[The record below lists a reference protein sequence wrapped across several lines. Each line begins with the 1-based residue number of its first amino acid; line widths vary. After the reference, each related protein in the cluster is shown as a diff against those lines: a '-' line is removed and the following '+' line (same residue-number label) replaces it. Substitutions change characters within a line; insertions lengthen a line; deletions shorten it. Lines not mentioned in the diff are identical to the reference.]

1 MRRRVITR
9 VTTSFRSCLAA
20 KTSSGT
26 ASSIPFRYNRRSCHC
41 LPVSV
46 KSDALR
52 LSRLNRFSN
61 ASPKPS
67 SICACTSLS
76 VSELLHKVNL
86 YHSLCRRS
94 MTSTASQ
101 PASKK
106 SSGDFPVVRCTH
118 VLSSSMSFPYGKIV
132 THFQWFVNGEFR
144 YCITFSSA
152 CTSTATPSGTQWS
165 SASFLL
171 PCSPQKGSYRF
182 RLSGILPSPSS
193 TSSSLSGKVLLP
205 ESTELSQK
213 PEIQLPAFYEFLP
226 YILHTK

>member
-1 MRRRVITR
+1 MLPLLFVPASRQKPHQVQQALYPSAITGGP
-9 VTTSFRSCLAA
+9 VTACRCPL
-20 KTSSGT
+20 
-26 ASSIPFRYNRRSCHC
+26 NRTF
-41 LPVSV
+41 
-46 KSDALR
+46 ALR

-118 VLSSSMSFPYGKIV
+118 VLSSSMSFPYGKYR
-132 THFQWFVNGEFR
+132 N
-144 YCITFSSA
+144 TFPMV
-152 CTSTATPSGTQWS
+152 C
-165 SASFLL
+165 
-171 PCSPQKGSYRF
+171 KR
-182 RLSGILPSPSS
+182 GISIL
-193 TSSSLSGKVLLP
+193 
-205 ESTELSQK
+205 
-213 PEIQLPAFYEFLP
+213 Y
-226 YILHTK
+226 YILLCLYIHRHAIRNAMVVSVIPAAMLTAKRIV

>member
-1 MRRRVITR
+1 MLPLLFVPASRQKPHQVQQALYPSAITGGP
-9 VTTSFRSCLAA
+9 VTACRCPL
-20 KTSSGT
+20 
-26 ASSIPFRYNRRSCHC
+26 NRTF
-41 LPVSV
+41 
-46 KSDALR
+46 ALR

-86 YHSLCRRS
+86 HHSPCCRS

-132 THFQWFVNGEFR
+132 THFRWFVNGEFR

-152 CTSTATPSGTQWS
+152 CTSTATPSGTQ
-165 SASFLL
+165 
-171 PCSPQKGSYRF
+171 
-182 RLSGILPSPSS
+182 
-193 TSSSLSGKVLLP
+193 
-205 ESTELSQK
+205 
-213 PEIQLPAFYEFLP
+213 
-226 YILHTK
+226 

>member
-41 LPVSV
+41 LPLSV
-46 KSDALR
+46 KSDIRTSLIAFKPVQQCLSEAIFHLR
-52 LSRLNRFSN
+52 LHIPLR
-61 ASPKPS
+61 
-67 SICACTSLS
+67 
-76 VSELLHKVNL
+76 LLHKVNL

-132 THFQWFVNGEFR
+132 THFRWFVNGEFR

-152 CTSTATPSGTQWS
+152 CTSTATPSGTQ
-165 SASFLL
+165 
-171 PCSPQKGSYRF
+171 
-182 RLSGILPSPSS
+182 
-193 TSSSLSGKVLLP
+193 
-205 ESTELSQK
+205 
-213 PEIQLPAFYEFLP
+213 
-226 YILHTK
+226 

>member
-1 MRRRVITR
+1 MLPLLFVHASRQKPHQVQQALYPSAITGGP
-9 VTTSFRSCLAA
+9 VTACRCPL
-20 KTSSGT
+20 
-26 ASSIPFRYNRRSCHC
+26 NRIF
-41 LPVSV
+41 
-46 KSDALR
+46 ALR
-52 LSRLNRFSN
+52 SSRLNRFSN

-132 THFQWFVNGEFR
+132 THFRWFVNLSCVSYTHIR
-144 YCITFSSA
+144 LCLYIHRHAIRNAIVVSVIPA
-152 CTSTATPSGTQWS
+152 AMLTA
-165 SASFLL
+165 
-171 PCSPQKGSYRF
+171 KR
-182 RLSGILPSPSS
+182 I
-193 TSSSLSGKVLLP
+193 V
-205 ESTELSQK
+205 
-213 PEIQLPAFYEFLP
+213 
-226 YILHTK
+226 

>member
-41 LPVSV
+41 RSPLNGIFTF
-46 KSDALR
+46 R
-52 LSRLNRFSN
+52 LSRSNRFSN

-132 THFQWFVNGEFR
+132 THFRWFVNGEFR

-152 CTSTATPSGTQWS
+152 CTSTATPSGTQ
-165 SASFLL
+165 
-171 PCSPQKGSYRF
+171 
-182 RLSGILPSPSS
+182 
-193 TSSSLSGKVLLP
+193 
-205 ESTELSQK
+205 
-213 PEIQLPAFYEFLP
+213 
-226 YILHTK
+226 

>member
-1 MRRRVITR
+1 MRRRVIIPCYHFFLFLPHDR
-9 VTTSFRSCLAA
+9 NLIRYRINKLYPSAVT
-20 KTSSGT
+20 GGPVT
-26 ASSIPFRYNRRSCHC
+26 ACRGPLNRTF
-41 LPVSV
+41 
-46 KSDALR
+46 ALR

-101 PASKK
+101 PTSKK
-106 SSGDFPVVRCTH
+106 FSGDFPVVRCTH

-132 THFQWFVNGEFR
+132 THFRWFVNGEFR

-152 CTSTATPSGTQWS
+152 CTSTATPSGTQ
-165 SASFLL
+165 
-171 PCSPQKGSYRF
+171 
-182 RLSGILPSPSS
+182 
-193 TSSSLSGKVLLP
+193 
-205 ESTELSQK
+205 
-213 PEIQLPAFYEFLP
+213 
-226 YILHTK
+226 

>member
-1 MRRRVITR
+1 MLPLLFVSASRQKPHQVQQALYPSAITGGP
-9 VTTSFRSCLAA
+9 VTACRCPL
-20 KTSSGT
+20 
-26 ASSIPFRYNRRSCHC
+26 NRTF
-41 LPVSV
+41 
-46 KSDALR
+46 ALR

-132 THFQWFVNGEFR
+132 THFRWFVNGEFR
-144 YCITFSSA
+144 YCITLKMSTLNSTFFHVFIVLPFCTIRNLFYCIFSLLGSA
-152 CTSTATPSGTQWS
+152 IVRLP
-165 SASFLL
+165 LL
-171 PCSPQKGSYRF
+171 PASLAPYFRSYASCF
-182 RLSGILPSPSS
+182 
-193 TSSSLSGKVLLP
+193 TSSSNS
-205 ESTELSQK
+205 S
-213 PEIQLPAFYEFLP
+213 PAE
-226 YILHTK
+226 

>member
-41 LPVSV
+41 LPLSV
-46 KSDALR
+46 KSDIRTSLIAFKPVQQC
-52 LSRLNRFSN
+52 LSEAIF
-61 ASPKPS
+61 
-67 SICACTSLS
+67 ICACTSLS

-132 THFQWFVNGEFR
+132 THFRWFVNGEFR

-152 CTSTATPSGTQWS
+152 YTSTATPSGTQ
-165 SASFLL
+165 
-171 PCSPQKGSYRF
+171 
-182 RLSGILPSPSS
+182 
-193 TSSSLSGKVLLP
+193 
-205 ESTELSQK
+205 
-213 PEIQLPAFYEFLP
+213 
-226 YILHTK
+226 

>member
-1 MRRRVITR
+1 MLPLLFVPASRQKPHQVQQFLYLSAITGGPVITCR
-9 VTTSFRSCLAA
+9 CPLN
-20 KTSSGT
+20 GT
-26 ASSIPFRYNRRSCHC
+26 FTF
-41 LPVSV
+41 
-46 KSDALR
+46 R
-52 LSRLNRFSN
+52 LSRSNRVSN

-86 YHSLCRRS
+86 YHSPCCRS

-132 THFQWFVNGEFR
+132 THFRWFVNGEFR

-152 CTSTATPSGTQWS
+152 CTSTATPSGTQWL

-171 PCSPQKGSYRF
+171 PCSPQKGSYRSVF
-182 RLSGILPSPSS
+182 LEFCP
-193 TSSSLSGKVLLP
+193 VLHQHP
-205 ESTELSQK
+205 VHCPVKCCSRNQRNCRRNQK
-213 PEIQLPAFYEFLP
+213 YSYRRFMNSCHTFCIQSNSYC
-226 YILHTK
+226 